1 MRPSPKS
8 LRALQKDELK
18 KETEAEEGFT
28 SLVRREI
35 EQLLR
40 LPFDPS
46 AKDAIKDKNAVIA
59 NAIKFIVVQNR
70 ISGDDGD
77 GFWGS
82 D

>member
-8 LRALQKDELK
+8 LRALEKDERK
-18 KETEAEEGFT
+18 KESEAEEGFT

-35 EQLLR
+35 ETLLK
-40 LPFDPS
+40 LPLEP
-46 AKDAIKDKNAVIA
+46 KEKNAVIA

-70 ISGDDGD
+70 IEGGDGD
-77 GFWGS
+77 GFWGN

>member
-8 LRALQKDELK
+8 LRALEKDERK

-35 EQLLR
+35 ETLLKMA
-40 LPFDPS
+40 LEP
-46 AKDAIKDKNAVIA
+46 KEKNAVIA

-70 ISGDDGD
+70 ITGGDDD